1 MKISAALVKEL
12 RDRTNAG
19 FMECKRALQE
29 AEGDIE
35 KAVDVLRKRGIKLAE
50 QKLGRQASEGVIAS
64 YIHLGGKIGVLVEV
78 NCETDFVAKNEV
90 FKEVVKNITMQIA
103 AKNPMY
109 LRREDV
115 PADVIEKE
123 KEIYRAQMKNKP
135 EHIIDKIVN
144 GKMNKFYSENCLME
158 QKYIRDD
165 ELTVENYI
173 KQRISELGE
182 NIVIRRFTR
191 YCVGETIKNR

>member
-19 FMECKRALQE
+19 FMECKKALQE

-50 QKLGRQASEGVIAS
+50 QKLGREASEGVIAS
-64 YIHLGGKIGVLVEV
+64 YIHLGGKIGVLVEM

-135 EHIIDKIVN
+135 EHIIEKIVN
-144 GKMNKFYSENCLME
+144 GKMNKFYSENCLIE

-173 KQRISELGE
+173 KQKISELGE

-191 YCVGETIKNR
+191 YCVGETVKK

>member
-19 FMECKRALQE
+19 FMACKKALQE

-50 QKLGRQASEGVIAS
+50 QKLGREASEGVVAS

-135 EHIIDKIVN
+135 EHIIEKIIN

-158 QKYIRDD
+158 QKYIKDD
-165 ELTVENYI
+165 DLTVENYI
-173 KQRISELGE
+173 KQKISELGE

-191 YCVGETIKNR
+191 YCVGETVK